1 MRACAANI
9 IQSYGQSQIT
19 RTRVPAYPRIME
31 DMVQSVVARFV
42 QEAKKPVNMDSVR
55 VHVLDPIIEYTFGR
69 LYPYI
74 IVTSIIFFLTFVI
87 AAIVLVV
94 VLRK

>member
-1 MRACAANI
+1 
-9 IQSYGQSQIT
+9 
-19 RTRVPAYPRIME
+19 ME
-31 DMVQSVVARFV
+31 ALVQDIVKRFTD
-42 QEAKKPVNMDSVR
+42 EAQKSENKDILR

-74 IVTSIIFFLTFVI
+74 IVTSIIFFLTFVS
-87 AAIVLVV
+87 ATVVLIV

>member
-1 MRACAANI
+1 
-9 IQSYGQSQIT
+9 
-19 RTRVPAYPRIME
+19 ME
-31 DMVQSVVARFV
+31 ALVQDIVKRFTD
-42 QEAKKPVNMDSVR
+42 EAQKSENKDILR

-87 AAIVLVV
+87 ATVVLIV

>member
-1 MRACAANI
+1 
-9 IQSYGQSQIT
+9 
-19 RTRVPAYPRIME
+19 ME
-31 DMVQSVVARFV
+31 DLVQSVVERFV

>member
-1 MRACAANI
+1 
-9 IQSYGQSQIT
+9 
-19 RTRVPAYPRIME
+19 ME
-31 DMVQSVVARFV
+31 ALVQDIVKRFTD
-42 QEAKKPVNMDSVR
+42 EAQKSENKDTLR

-87 AAIVLVV
+87 ATVVLIV

>member
-1 MRACAANI
+1 MRARRHAGLARPPI
-9 IQSYGQSQIT
+9 YT
-19 RTRVPAYPRIME
+19 ME
-31 DMVQSVVARFV
+31 ALVQDIVKRFTD
-42 QEAKKPVNMDSVR
+42 EAQKSENKDILR

-87 AAIVLVV
+87 ATVVLIV

>member
-1 MRACAANI
+1 M
-9 IQSYGQSQIT
+9 T
-19 RTRVPAYPRIME
+19 RPPLRRRME
-31 DMVQSVVARFV
+31 ALVQDIVKRFTD
-42 QEAKKPVNMDSVR
+42 EAQKSENKDILR

-87 AAIVLVV
+87 ATVVLIV